1 MARQDSSAQR
11 EEAYEGNG
19 VRRNPYLVDYEAQR
33 RRRMSPGGRPVSQRR
48 QMSSGYSAS
57 SGRGESSRRTVRQ
70 TESEVAFAP
79 GRSGR
84 DSVSRLELYRDPVQE
99 DYEEGYPDTVDEFSV
114 GQRNGK
120 PARRQGGTYR
130 EAPEAEYSRDSRR
143 GTVMDGAESYPE
155 AAAAGYAR
163 SRHEE
168 PESRQSRSRNEEPE
182 SQSGNRRRELDS
194 SWIGNRREEPGSHR
208 SQPGNRRRELDSSWI
223 ESRQEEPESRQS
235 QSGSRRR
242 ELDSS
247 WLGNRREE
255 PGTRRVRS
263 RQASQGVAREQ
274 EHRSAPQAGRTSSRR
289 ASETARPVSYDLAP
303 QARPA
308 AGRASASQRRA
319 AIQRRKKQ
327 ILMQRL
333 FVGAWI
339 LCILLFAV
347 VFAVKSS
354 RAAGN
359 QNEDSLPVSGE
370 LDENLTPQ
378 ASGRTVQGISAE
390 KYEEHPEWTEDFLT
404 PNEYSR
410 PGNALEEVNNIFVH
424 YTANPGT
431 SAAQNRSYFEWQK
444 DTHEA
449 SVSAHFVI
457 GYEGEIIQCVPL
469 DEIAY
474 AVMTRNYDSISIE
487 CCYLEKDGSFT
498 QATYNSLISLLSWL
512 IDVYDLDSE
521 DILRH
526 YDCGG
531 KKCPLYYTEH
541 PGAWE
546 QLKKDVDNF
555 SNL

>member
-33 RRRMSPGGRPVSQRR
+33 RRRTSPGGRPVSQRR
-48 QMSSGYSAS
+48 QMSSGRSGLSGYSESSRYSES
-57 SGRGESSRRTVRQ
+57 SGRSESSRYSESSGRSEFSRYSESPGRGVGQ
-70 TESEVAFAP
+70 TESEGAFEP

-84 DSVSRLELYRDPVQE
+84 DSVSQLELYRTPVQE
-99 DYEEGYPDTVDEFSV
+99 DYEEECPDAVDGFSV

-120 PARRQGGTYR
+120 AARGQGGIYR
-130 EAPEAEYSRDSRR
+130 EAPESEYSRNCRR
-143 GTVMDGAESYPE
+143 GTTADEAEAYPE
-155 AAAAGYAR
+155 ATAEGYAG
-163 SRHEE
+163 SRCEE
-168 PESRQSRSRNEEPE
+168 PGSGRSQPR
-182 SQSGNRRRELDS
+182 NRRRELDS
-194 SWIGNRREEPGSHR
+194 SWIGNR
-208 SQPGNRRRELDSSWI
+208 
-223 ESRQEEPESRQS
+223 QEK
-235 QSGSRRR
+235 
-242 ELDSS
+242 
-247 WLGNRREE
+247 
-255 PGTRRVRS
+255 PGTRHARS

-274 EHRSAPQAGRTSSRR
+274 AYRSVSQAGRASSRR
-289 ASETARPVSYDLAP
+289 SIPDTARPLSYDLAP

-308 AGRASASQRRA
+308 SGRASASQRRA
-319 AIQRRKKQ
+319 LVQRRKKQ

-347 VFAVKSS
+347 AFAVKSS

-359 QNEDSLPVSGE
+359 QKEDSLPVSGE
-370 LDENLTPQ
+370 LDENPTPQ
-378 ASGRTVQGISAE
+378 ASGLAVQGIPAE
-390 KYEEHPEWTEDFLT
+390 KFEEHPEWTEDFLT

-487 CCYLEKDGSFT
+487 CCYLERDGSFT
-498 QATYNSLISLLSWL
+498 QATYDSLISLLSWL

>member
-11 EEAYEGNG
+11 EEAYEGSG
-19 VRRNPYLVDYEAQR
+19 IRRNPYLVDYEVQR
-33 RRRMSPGGRPVSQRR
+33 RRHTSPGGSPVSQRR
-48 QMSSGYSAS
+48 QMP
-57 SGRGESSRRTVRQ
+57 SGRRGASGRSMPGGCAVRQ
-70 TESEVAFAP
+70 TESEGGSA
-79 GRSGR
+79 
-84 DSVSRLELYRDPVQE
+84 SRLESYRNPVREEYEPEYSDTADEFYEGQENGRAAWGQGGIYRD
-99 DYEEGYPDTVDEFSV
+99 
-114 GQRNGK
+114 
-120 PARRQGGTYR
+120 
-130 EAPEAEYSRDSRR
+130 APESEYSRNCRR
-143 GTVMDGAESYPE
+143 KAAVNEAGTYPD
-155 AAAAGYAR
+155 ATAAGGYTR
-163 SRHEE
+163 NRREE
-168 PESRQSRSRNEEPE
+168 PGRGSAR
-182 SQSGNRRRELDS
+182 NRRKELDS
-194 SWIGNRREEPGSHR
+194 SWIGNGREEPETRRTR
-208 SQPGNRRRELDSSWI
+208 SRQNLQGAGRGQMRRRES
-223 ESRQEEPESRQS
+223 
-235 QSGSRRR
+235 
-242 ELDSS
+242 
-247 WLGNRREE
+247 
-255 PGTRRVRS
+255 
-263 RQASQGVAREQ
+263 
-274 EHRSAPQAGRTSSRR
+274 QAGRAPSRR
-289 ASETARPVSYDLAP
+289 SPAASVRPITYDLAP
-303 QARPA
+303 KARPA

-319 AIQRRKKQ
+319 AVQRRKKQ
-327 ILMQRL
+327 ALMQRL

-354 RAAGN
+354 RAA
-359 QNEDSLPVSGE
+359 EDQKENSLPVSGE
-370 LDENLTPQ
+370 LEENSTPR
-378 ASGRTVQGISAE
+378 ASGLTVQGVSAE
-390 KYEEHPEWTEDFLT
+390 KFAEHPEWTEDFLT

-410 PGNALEEVNNIFVH
+410 PGNALESVNNIFVH

-474 AVMTRNYDSISIE
+474 AVMTRNYDSLSIE
-487 CCYLEKDGSFT
+487 CCYLERDGSFT
-498 QATYNSLISLLSWL
+498 QATYNSLIALLSWL
-512 IDVYDLDSE
+512 TDVYDLDSE